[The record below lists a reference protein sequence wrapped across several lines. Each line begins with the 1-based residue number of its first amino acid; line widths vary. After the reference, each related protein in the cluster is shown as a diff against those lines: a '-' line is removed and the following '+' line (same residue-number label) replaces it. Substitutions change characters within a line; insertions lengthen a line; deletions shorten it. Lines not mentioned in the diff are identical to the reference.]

1 MSKLRQK
8 IFNKTQEPVIYL
20 RYINGVVS
28 YIGETEDWKKGRPF
42 RNGASFDQKDNTG
55 DYDEVRLLKANVN
68 SERRRYWEAVLITKY
83 KPFNQQ
89 KVLKKY
95 YTLTNKDMEKD
106 EKLNTHFNDKIKIM
120 RKNTNNKLRLAAKI
134 HLLKHYEIMLH
145 LKKIESEDSNDKKD

>member
-42 RNGASFDQKDNTG
+42 RDGGSFDQKDNTG
-55 DYDEVRLLKANVN
+55 DYDKVRLLKANIN
-68 SERRRYWEAVLITKY
+68 SERRRYWEAVLIIKY

-95 YTLTNKDMEKD
+95 YTLTNKKIEKD
-106 EKLNTHFNDKIKIM
+106 E
-120 RKNTNNKLRLAAKI
+120 
-134 HLLKHYEIMLH
+134 MLY
-145 LKKIESEDSNDKKD
+145 K